1 MGAVKVG
8 TSLRRVIRVAMG
20 FVHPTKQ
27 ATAREGFGRGRE
39 AGYHV
44 ERSHVPVGISSAAF
58 YHYTHARR

>member
-1 MGAVKVG
+1 
-8 TSLRRVIRVAMG
+8 MG